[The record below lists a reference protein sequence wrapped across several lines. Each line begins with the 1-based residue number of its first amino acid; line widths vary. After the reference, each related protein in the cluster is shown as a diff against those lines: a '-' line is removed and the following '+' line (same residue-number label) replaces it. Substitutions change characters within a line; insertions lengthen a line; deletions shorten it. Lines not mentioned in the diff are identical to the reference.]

1 MATKTYSNGRI
12 SVEWT
17 PDACIH
23 SKECWKNMIEVFNP
37 KNRPWIN
44 LDGANDEAILNQ
56 VAKCPSG
63 ALKGKNLQA
72 EEQHS
77 DVNSIKA
84 TCMQNGPLLIDANIE
99 IVLSDGT
106 VVLKEGKTAF
116 CRCGHSANKPFCD
129 GAHRNADFKG

>member
-63 ALKGKNLQA
+63 ALKGKKLQA

>member
-17 PDACIH
+17 PDVCIH

-37 KNRPWIN
+37 KNRPWVN
-44 LDGANDEAILNQ
+44 LEGANDEAILAQ

-63 ALKGKNLQA
+63 ALKGNRLQGQ
-72 EEQHS
+72 EHS
-77 DVNSIKA
+77 SESNNIKA
-84 TCMQNGPLLIDANIE
+84 TCMQNGPLLIDANMQ

-106 VVLKEGKTAF
+106 VVVKEGKTAF
-116 CRCGHSANKPFCD
+116 CRCGQSANKPFCD
-129 GAHRNADFKG
+129 GAHHKANFVG